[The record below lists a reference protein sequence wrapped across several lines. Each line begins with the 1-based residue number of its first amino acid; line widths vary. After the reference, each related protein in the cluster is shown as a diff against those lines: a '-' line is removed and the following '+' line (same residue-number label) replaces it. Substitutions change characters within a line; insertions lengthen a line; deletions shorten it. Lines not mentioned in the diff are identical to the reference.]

1 MKEKIFKLFS
11 NNDGKLNT
19 KHTKS
24 DIPEVS
30 LIKGN
35 EFLEKYND
43 GYFLMPSFAISDDEP
58 RLRTIFHQSEDK
70 CAKLENG
77 DMKAILKNTFY
88 VSKNMKKLVNL

>member
-1 MKEKIFKLFS
+1 M
-11 NNDGKLNT
+11 
-19 KHTKS
+19 
-24 DIPEVS
+24 PEIS

-43 GYFLMPSFAISDDEP
+43 GYFLMPSFAISDEP

-77 DMKAILKNTFY
+77 DMKSILENTFY
-88 VSKNMKKLVNL
+88 VSKDMEKLVKL